1 MIPYQENDAAFWL
14 IQSYWIAWLV
24 LSFIIS
30 VVLGATVLRNWEIA
44 K

>member
-1 MIPYQENDAAFWL
+1 MIPYQGIEAAFWL

-30 VVLGATVLRNWEIA
+30 IVLGTTVLRNCEIA

>member
-1 MIPYQENDAAFWL
+1 MIPYQGIEGAFWL

-30 VVLGATVLRNWEIA
+30 VVLGSTVLRNWEIA

>member
-1 MIPYQENDAAFWL
+1 MIPYQGKEAAFWL
-14 IQSYWIAWLV
+14 IQSYWITWLV

-30 VVLGATVLRNWEIA
+30 IALGTAVLHNWEIA

>member
-1 MIPYQENDAAFWL
+1 MIPYQGIEAAFWL
-14 IQSYWIAWLV
+14 IQGYWIAWLV

-30 VVLGATVLRNWEIA
+30 IVLGTAVLCNWEIA